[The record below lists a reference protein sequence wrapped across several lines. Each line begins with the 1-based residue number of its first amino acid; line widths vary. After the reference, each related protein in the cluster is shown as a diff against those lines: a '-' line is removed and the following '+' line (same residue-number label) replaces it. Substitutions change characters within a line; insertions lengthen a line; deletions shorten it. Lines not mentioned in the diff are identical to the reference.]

1 MIDVK
6 RRAFAGVVLA
16 GALLVAGCNSGGGT
30 GSGGDATSPTDP
42 ANLTGEITVLT
53 NRTDLVTDGSMDK
66 YAAEFKKVYPKVTVK
81 FQGITDYE
89 GEVKIRMNSDEYG
102 DVLLIPQ
109 VVAKADYP
117 KFFAPLGEQA
127 ELSKTYSFTDY
138 GSVAGKVYGIASFG
152 AANGFVY
159 NKDVWKQA
167 GVTSWPTT
175 PEQFLDSLRKIK
187 ATGATPYYTNYKDG
201 WPLSSWSNV
210 VGSVTCDA
218 KANDKLATTEP
229 WAAGTDLTV
238 GDSLLFNI
246 VKEKLAEADPTTTNW
261 EDSKGQIATGK
272 VGTMWL
278 GSWAVSQMQDAA
290 KKAGKDPSSI
300 GYMPFPAQSG
310 GKFCS
315 VVSPD
320 KALRDQHPLQEQA
333 RRPRLGRLGAAQVR
347 LRRDRAGRLLRQG
360 RGGTGRAHR
369 LHRGRRQLR
378 RAVPGRRGEGDRDR
392 QRLRGR
398 AHQGRLPPEDD
409 RHRAG
414 RGEGRPARL
423 PRRAQQEVDGRGQ
436 DRRLTDRRAPG
447 RPGPGART
455 PTT

>member
-6 RRAFAGVVLA
+6 RRAFAAAVLA
-16 GALLVAGCNSGGGT
+16 GALLVAGCDSGGT
-30 GSGGDATSPTDP
+30 GSGGDATSPADP
-42 ANLTGEITVLT
+42 ANLSGEITVLT

-66 YAAEFKKVYPKVTVK
+66 YAAEFRKVYPKVTVK

-138 GSVAGKVYGIASFG
+138 GSVGGKVYGIASFG

-167 GVTSWPTT
+167 GVTAWPTT
-175 PEQFLDSLRKIK
+175 PEQFLDALRKIK
-187 ATGATPYYTNYKDG
+187 SAGVTPYYTNYKDG

-210 VGSVTCDA
+210 VGSVSCDA

-238 GDSLLFNI
+238 GDSLLFDI
-246 VKEKLAEADPTTTNW
+246 VKEKLAESDPTTTNW

-272 VGTMWL
+272 IGTMWL

-290 KKAGKDPSSI
+290 KKAGKDPSVI

-310 GKFCS
+310 GKYCS

-320 KALRDQHPLQEQA
+320 KLYGINIHSKNKPAARAWVDWVLHKSGYAETAQA
-333 RRPRLGRLGAAQVR
+333 VPTIKGAAAPAA
-347 LRRDRAGRLLRQG
+347 LAGYTEAGVTYVELSQADAVKVTAIDNASEIGLTKADYRQKMIDIA
-360 RGGTGRAHR
+360 RGA
-369 LHRGRRQLR
+369 
-378 RAVPGRRGEGDRDR
+378 AKGD
-392 QRLRGR
+392 
-398 AHQGRLPPEDD
+398 LPAYLSDLNKKWT
-409 RHRAG
+409 AAAKTVG
-414 RGEGRPARL
+414 
-423 PRRAQQEVDGRGQ
+423 
-436 DRRLTDRRAPG
+436 
-447 RPGPGART
+447 
-455 PTT
+455 

>member
-6 RRAFAGVVLA
+6 RRAFAAVALA
-16 GALLVAGCNSGGGT
+16 GALLMAGCNSGGET
-30 GSGGDATSPTDP
+30 GSGADAASPTDP
-42 ANLTGEITVLT
+42 ANLSGEITVLT

-127 ELSKTYSFTDY
+127 ELAKTYTFTDY

-167 GVTSWPTT
+167 GVTAWPTT
-175 PEQFLDSLRKIK
+175 PEQFLDGLRKIK
-187 ATGATPYYTNYKDG
+187 AAGVTPYYTNYKDG

-210 VGSVTCDA
+210 VGSVSCDT
-218 KANDKLATTEP
+218 KANDRLATTEP

-238 GDSLLFNI
+238 GDSLLYNI

-272 VGTMWL
+272 IGTMWL

-290 KKAGKDPSSI
+290 KKAGKDPSVI

-310 GKFCS
+310 GKYCS

-320 KALRDQHPLQEQA
+320 KLYGINVHSKNKPAARAWLDWVLHKSGYAETAQAVSTVKGAPAPAALQA
-333 RRPRLGRLGAAQVR
+333 YTEAGVSYVELSQADAVKVTAIDNASEIGLTKADYRQKLIDIARGASK
-347 LRRDRAGRLLRQG
+347 
-360 RGGTGRAHR
+360 
-369 LHRGRRQLR
+369 
-378 RAVPGRRGEGDRDR
+378 GD
-392 QRLRGR
+392 
-398 AHQGRLPPEDD
+398 LPAYLAELNKKWT
-409 RHRAG
+409 AAAKTVG
-414 RGEGRPARL
+414 
-423 PRRAQQEVDGRGQ
+423 
-436 DRRLTDRRAPG
+436 
-447 RPGPGART
+447 
-455 PTT
+455 